1 MRGLKERYEV
11 YHGVKITDGAIIAAA
26 ALSNRYITDRFLP
39 DKAIDLV
46 DEAASRK
53 RLSAHTSPL
62 DLKEIEEKIKAQ
74 SDKIDLAAGDA
85 YSLEDDDDDEL
96 MEGDFEMGGDDDES
110 GEMDLRILDVSAD
123 D

>member
-1 MRGLKERYEV
+1 MQELY
-11 YHGVKITDGAIIAAA
+11 
-26 ALSNRYITDRFLP
+26 
-39 DKAIDLV
+39 DL
-46 DEAASRK
+46 
-53 RLSAHTSPL
+53 
-62 DLKEIEEKIKAQ
+62 IEEKIKAQ

-96 MEGDFEMGGDDDES
+96 AEGDFDLVEGDDEG